1 MKGIVI
7 NMNVIESI
15 KSRRT
20 IRKFRQM
27 PIMENDIKDIIECA
41 RLAPTGANLQSLK
54 YAVVKDETVRKQ
66 MFPYIKYAGYLPG
79 WNPTFDECPPVFIV
93 IVNDTDIKPDIRSEV
108 DCGAAIMSMCLAA
121 LDKGIGSC
129 WLGAIDRDKIK
140 DILNLKDNHSIAYI
154 LGLGYPDQDAK
165 AVPMA
170 DSIKYY
176 FDDEGTVCV
185 PKRGMEEILIK

>member
-1 MKGIVI
+1 
-7 NMNVIESI
+7 MNILDAI

-20 IRKFRQM
+20 IRKFKQDSLGN
-27 PIMENDIKDIIECA
+27 NDILDIIDAA

-54 YAVVKDETVRKQ
+54 YMIVTDEKTRKQ

-140 DILNLKDNHSIAYI
+140 DILCLKPNHSIAYI
-154 LGLGYPDQDAK
+154 LGLGYPAQDAK
-165 AVPMA
+165 DVPMT
-170 DSIKYY
+170 DGVKYY
-176 FDDEGTVCV
+176 FDENGTVCV
-185 PKRGMEEILIK
+185 PKRSMEEILIK